1 MGGFYVCLK
10 IAKRTCMKNKF
21 VQFLKYICVKLC
33 DPQVLSVLLPGFFT
47 KKILLRKAPDSQ
59 VVQFRHEN
67 PRVINKM
74 CVGLLDLCQIC

>member
-1 MGGFYVCLK
+1 M
-10 IAKRTCMKNKF
+10 F
-21 VQFLKYICVKLC
+21 VTGI
-33 DPQVLSVLLPGFFT
+33 FT

-74 CVGLLDLCQIC
+74 CVGLLDLCQMC